1 MPARAVCSEKLGLR
15 LSVSDKRRLEA
26 AASVTSRSL
35 SAFVLESALS
45 HAEQT
50 LADRHTFVLSK
61 AKWSEFQRALDAP
74 NRSLP
79 RLQRLLT
86 EPGFFDAV
94 PADASS
100 RRHCRNSRLSG
111 PCQR

>member
-1 MPARAVCSEKLGLR
+1 MSAQAVRTEKLDIR
-15 LSVSDKRRLEA
+15 LSPAAKRRLEA
-26 AASVTSRSL
+26 AASVASRSL

-45 HAEQT
+45 QAEQT

-74 NRSLP
+74 IRSLP

-86 EPGFFDAV
+86 EPGFFDEVA
-94 PADASS
+94 ATTDE
-100 RRHCRNSRLSG
+100 R
-111 PCQR
+111 

>member
-1 MPARAVCSEKLGLR
+1 VSARAVRTEKLDLR
-15 LSVSDKRRLEA
+15 LSSAAKRRLEA
-26 AASVTSRSL
+26 AASVSSRSL

-45 HAEQT
+45 QADQT

-74 NRSLP
+74 IRSLP
-79 RLQRLLT
+79 RLERLLT

-94 PADASS
+94 PAPTDK
-100 RRHCRNSRLSG
+100 H
-111 PCQR
+111 